1 VTVNEAERD
10 LLLRDFRA
18 YSYQIHADGEKRIA
32 SGPGIDFTLVPVKPG
47 EPRTLVVDL
56 SINRT
61 MNKISAPKIRSR
73 SRNK

>member
-18 YSYQIHADGEKRIA
+18 YSYQIHADEKRIA
-32 SGPGIDFTLVPVKPG
+32 SGPGIDFTLVPVRPG